1 MPLSPE
7 TIRKVQETADILE
20 VVEGYLTLKKKG
32 ANYWALSPFTQ
43 EKTPSF
49 SVSPAKG
56 IFKCFSTGKGG
67 NAVSFIM
74 EMEKLSFPEAIKF
87 LAKKYNIEIEE
98 DNSYPEKKEAY
109 QQKESIFIAL
119 DFAQKHYEENLKE
132 GEGKNIG
139 YNYLKERGFNDKT
152 IEKFGLGYSLN
163 EWDGLKKT
171 AIKQGFKEEILEKAG
186 LLIRNEEKKSLYDR
200 FRGRVMFP
208 IHNVSGRVIAFGARG
223 LKKEDVP
230 KYLNSPETEV
240 YHKSES
246 LYGIFQAKNVIRQK
260 DLCFLTEG
268 YADVIS
274 LHQAGIENVV
284 ASSGTSLTE
293 AQIKLIKRFTHNI
306 TILYD
311 GDSAGIKAALRGID
325 LILAADMKVKIV
337 LFPDGEDADSYVRKV
352 GGAVFQSFLEE
363 NSKNFIQ
370 FKTEL
375 YQTEIQKSPQKR
387 AELVE
392 EVVRSISKIP
402 SREERDE
409 YCRICEKILKTSD
422 GDLQERVELLI
433 YKDLYKKK
441 DEEKYEKL
449 LSDIEKKE
457 NKGFISEKDVDK
469 LHQGTKAFEDFN
481 DILESI
487 DLDTKSLRLRKQEE
501 EFVRLLILHGYTQI
515 EDGKSLCEYLFNEI
529 AGIEIKTPIYQ
540 RIINIY
546 QEEFFK
552 GNLPDE
558 MYFLHYIEED
568 IKQEAIKLL
577 ENRGAV
583 SKYWEKKHKII
594 VPKKDSSLEKV
605 VITNIL
611 RLKYRHIQKLCEESF
626 EMLKNAQTIEEQIEI
641 QKIYMELLQQKKELA
656 KELGIVV
663 A

>member
-1 MPLSPE
+1 MSLSSE
-7 TIRKVQETADILE
+7 TIQKVQETAEIVE

-98 DNSYPEKKEAY
+98 DTYNPEKQEAY
-109 QQKESIFIAL
+109 QQKESIFIIL
-119 DFAQKHYEENLKE
+119 EFAQNQYVQNLKE

-139 YNYLKERGFNDKT
+139 YNYLKERGFNDKI
-152 IEKFGLGYSLN
+152 IEKFNLGYSLN
-163 EWDGLKKT
+163 EWDGLKKI
-171 AIKQGFKEEILEKAG
+171 ALKQGFKEEILEKAG
-186 LLIRNEEKKSLYDR
+186 LIIRNEDKNSLYDR

-223 LKKEDVP
+223 LKKDDVP

-246 LYGIFQAKNVIRQK
+246 LYGIFQAKNAIRQK
-260 DLCFLTEG
+260 DLCYLTEG
-268 YADVIS
+268 YADVVS
-274 LHQAGIENVV
+274 LYQAGIENVV

-293 AQIKLIKRFTHNI
+293 EQIKLIKRFTHNI

-311 GDSAGIKAALRGID
+311 GDSAGIKAAMRGID
-325 LILAADMKVKIV
+325 LILAADMKVKVV
-337 LFPDGEDADSYVRKV
+337 LFPDNEDADSYVRKV
-352 GGAVFQSFLEE
+352 GSAVFQDFLEN

-370 FKTEL
+370 FKAEI
-375 YQTEIQKSPQKR
+375 YQSEIQKSPQKR

-392 EVVRSISKIP
+392 EIIQSISKIS

-409 YCRICEKILKTSD
+409 YCRICERILKTSD

-433 YKDLYKKK
+433 YKELHKKK
-441 DEEKYEKL
+441 DEAKYEKL

-457 NKGFISEKDVDK
+457 NRGFISEKDVDK
-469 LHQGTKAFEDFN
+469 LNQGAKAFEDFN
-481 DILESI
+481 AI
-487 DLDTKSLRLRKQEE
+487 LDTIELDTRLLKFKKQEE
-501 EFVRLLILHGYTQI
+501 EFVRLLIIHGYTQI
-515 EDGKSLCEYLFNEI
+515 EEGKSLCEFLFSEI
-529 AGIEIKTPIYQ
+529 AEIEIKTPVYQ
-540 RIINIY
+540 RIVHIY
-546 QEEFFK
+546 QEEFFR
-552 GNLPDE
+552 GSLPDE
-558 MYFLHYIEED
+558 MYFLHHIEED

-577 ENRGAV
+577 ADRG
-583 SKYWEKKHKII
+583 SISEHWEGKHKIF
-594 VPKKDSSLEKV
+594 VPKKDNALEKV
-605 VITNIL
+605 VITNLL

-626 EMLKNAQTIEEQIEI
+626 EMLKNAQTIDEQIET

-656 KELGIVV
+656 KELGMVV
-663 A
+663 S